1 MKKRILITLF
11 IILIASQAAFTEYIE
26 SNESI
31 FSKYIQPEELN
42 FKYSNYDFSNY
53 NNSNYNNSNYDNS
66 NYDNDEIR
74 VATSL
79 NFTALNGFSGFTIQ
93 TFDENFSCYVGMNF
107 INLMSEEDITEAQG
121 FSYDAGHD
129 VLYIPESSSLNYT
142 DFRVYDYKDPK
153 ESYMSISIGTNFNF
167 TQNFSFMYGLDFRF
181 IVSRYIYGELEYE
194 YYYDYYYGSYT
205 ERYNAWIKEDNT
217 EFIKAIS
224 PQLGFN
230 YIYDNVLTIFGLLQF
245 DLSNE
250 TVDGILGI
258 GVFF

>member
-107 INLMSEEDITEAQG
+107 INLLATLEMDIEEGMVYDPGDNVLHITDSDI
-121 FSYDAGHD
+121 
-129 VLYIPESSSLNYT
+129 NYT
-142 DFRVYDYKDPK
+142 NFWVYVDEAPK
-153 ESYMSISIGTNFNF
+153 EICMSLSIGSNFNF